1 MPLPPPIAPVAPVQ
15 PSHRP
20 AIQVDLRPTRAGLNL
35 LSAIVEGELVV
46 RNEGELDHE
55 FILDSQKKNAAHKNE
70 MADMSGMN
78 MGHNEPN
85 RIRLAPGEDA
95 EIIWTFANNG
105 TFEAACLIPGH
116 YESGMKG
123 DITVAGH

>member
-1 MPLPPPIAPVAPVQ
+1 MKTSFKTCTLAAALI
-15 PSHRP
+15 
-20 AIQVDLRPTRAGLNL
+20 
-35 LSAIVEGELVV
+35 LSALSAHASDGKSQQPHLRAYDLPDHDPIGEP
-46 RNEGELDHE
+46 
-55 FILDSQKKNAAHKNE
+55 Q

-116 YESGMKG
+116 YESGMFREVSV
-123 DITVAGH
+123 TH

>member
-1 MPLPPPIAPVAPVQ
+1 MCI
-15 PSHRP
+15 R
-20 AIQVDLRPTRAGLNL
+20 DR
-35 LSAIVEGELVV
+35 
-46 RNEGELDHE
+46 
-55 FILDSQKKNAAHKNE
+55 KKNAAHKNE

-116 YESGMKG
+116 YESGMFREVSV
-123 DITVAGH
+123 TH